1 MQQIVILGGGAAG
14 MAAALAAAQAAG
26 SAARITLLDRNPRCG
41 KKLLATGNGRCNLD
55 NTGIAPECYFTAD
68 PKALAPLLA
77 AVMLYAQGESCLQD
91 RVFENRFACA
101 EGFAA
106 LGANVRVAERTLYVQ
121 PGGTLRGAKLTAP
134 DLRGGAALALAA
146 LAARG
151 SSRLGG
157 VEFVRRGYADLDRL
171 LAGLGAQIWQEI
183 PTRSGVVKKTP
194 TKKQFCLAIGA
205 KK

>member
-1 MQQIVILGGGAAG
+1 M
-14 MAAALAAAQAAG
+14 
-26 SAARITLLDRNPRCG
+26 
-41 KKLLATGNGRCNLD
+41 
-55 NTGIAPECYFTAD
+55 
-68 PKALAPLLA
+68 
-77 AVMLYAQGESCLQD
+77 
-91 RVFENRFACA
+91 
-101 EGFAA
+101 
-106 LGANVRVAERTLYVQ
+106 Q
-121 PGGTLRGAKLTAP
+121 PGGALRGATLTAP

-183 PTRSGVVKKTP
+183 PARSGVVKKTP

>member
-1 MQQIVILGGGAAG
+1 
-14 MAAALAAAQAAG
+14 
-26 SAARITLLDRNPRCG
+26 
-41 KKLLATGNGRCNLD
+41 
-55 NTGIAPECYFTAD
+55 
-68 PKALAPLLA
+68 
-77 AVMLYAQGESCLQD
+77 MLCAQGESSLQD

-101 EGFAA
+101 GGFAA

-121 PGGTLRGAKLTAP
+121 PAGALHGAKLTAP
-134 DLRGGAALALAA
+134 DLRGGAALVVAA

-151 SSRLGG
+151 SSRLDG
-157 VEFVRRGYADLDRL
+157 VELVRRGYAELDRL

-183 PTRSGVVKKTP
+183 PARSGLAKKTP

>member
-1 MQQIVILGGGAAG
+1 MPQKTSFCNRALLRSDLRHFWPAGFVYVLIWLMILPIQLLRAG
-14 MAAALAAAQAAG
+14 YDAPHDDG
-26 SAARITLLDRNPRCG
+26 
-41 KKLLATGNGRCNLD
+41 LLAENL
-55 NTGIAPECYFTAD
+55 E
-68 PKALAPLLA
+68 PLLHNVIVGA
-77 AVMLYAQGESCLQD
+77 SVGSLVLAVVCGVERLH
-91 RVFENRFACA
+91 
-101 EGFAA
+101 
-106 LGANVRVAERTLYVQ
+106 GADVLSA
-121 PGGTLRGAKLTAP
+121 

-183 PTRSGVVKKTP
+183 PARSGVVKKTP

>member
-1 MQQIVILGGGAAG
+1 MKPFILLLKIQLLGLFG
-14 MAAALAAAQAAG
+14 
-26 SAARITLLDRNPRCG
+26 INKTLH
-41 KKLLATGNGRCNLD
+41 
-55 NTGIAPECYFTAD
+55 AD
-68 PKALAPLLA
+68 PAKAK
-77 AVMLYAQGESCLQD
+77 
-91 RVFENRFACA
+91 
-101 EGFAA
+101 
-106 LGANVRVAERTLYVQ
+106 RT
-121 PGGTLRGAKLTAP
+121 
-134 DLRGGAALALAA
+134 LALAA

-183 PTRSGVVKKTP
+183 PARSGVVKKTP

>member
-1 MQQIVILGGGAAG
+1 MGA
-14 MAAALAAAQAAG
+14 
-26 SAARITLLDRNPRCG
+26 SI
-41 KKLLATGNGRCNLD
+41 
-55 NTGIAPECYFTAD
+55 
-68 PKALAPLLA
+68 
-77 AVMLYAQGESCLQD
+77 
-91 RVFENRFACA
+91 RVS
-101 EGFAA
+101 G
-106 LGANVRVAERTLYVQ
+106 RVAVVTGVERLH
-121 PGGTLRGAKLTAP
+121 GAPVRCT

-183 PTRSGVVKKTP
+183 PARSGVVKKTP

>member
-1 MQQIVILGGGAAG
+1 MC
-14 MAAALAAAQAAG
+14 
-26 SAARITLLDRNPRCG
+26 SR
-41 KKLLATGNGRCNLD
+41 
-55 NTGIAPECYFTAD
+55 
-68 PKALAPLLA
+68 
-77 AVMLYAQGESCLQD
+77 
-91 RVFENRFACA
+91 
-101 EGFAA
+101 EG
-106 LGANVRVAERTLYVQ
+106 RTLQ
-121 PGGTLRGAKLTAP
+121 ILPSAGLKGAEAAAP

-183 PTRSGVVKKTP
+183 PARSGVVKKTP